1 MLIPAFLTILF
12 SSSAGHKMIQNLK
25 TELDLVIQQD
35 LNAGKISQLWKFRN
49 QITVQI
55 GSEIERTA
63 YYGKN

>member
-12 SSSAGHKMIQNLK
+12 SSSAGQKMIQNLK

-35 LNAGKISQLWKFRN
+35 LNVGKISQLWKFRN

>member
-1 MLIPAFLTILF
+1 
-12 SSSAGHKMIQNLK
+12 MIQNLK
-25 TELDLVIQQD
+25 TELHLVIQQD
-35 LNAGKISQLWKFRN
+35 LNVGKISQLWKFRN